1 MRRALV
7 AIIVVVVVLVVA
19 GLFLVRRQIRLAW
32 PQTNGALQVAGL
44 QDKVTVI
51 RDKRGIPHI
60 YASNPHDLFMAQ
72 GFVHAQDRFWQ
83 MEFWR
88 RIGEG
93 RLSELFGESQL
104 DTDRFLRTLGVMR
117 SAQLSRDKLDEEALG
132 VLEAYAQGVN
142 VYIDQNK
149 NRLPLEFRILGL
161 NGVKLPPNRGRR

>member
-1 MRRALV
+1 MRRVLLAAL
-7 AIIVVVVVLVVA
+7 VVVVVVIVP
-19 GLFLVRRQIRLAW
+19 GLFLVRRQITLAW
-32 PQTNGALQVAGL
+32 PQTSGTLQVAGL

-104 DTDRFLRTLGVMR
+104 GTD
-117 SAQLSRDKLDEEALG
+117 
-132 VLEAYAQGVN
+132 
-142 VYIDQNK
+142 
-149 NRLPLEFRILGL
+149 
-161 NGVKLPPNRGRR
+161 